1 VGGLITTFTS
11 RFEAMIRERRETDR
25 FAPLSTDTLKDMW
38 DRWDAMNDVD
48 GFSGEDIHAELNRRG
63 EGQYCAV

>member
-1 VGGLITTFTS
+1 MGELVTALAAG
-11 RFEAMIRERRETDR
+11 FEAMIAERQRERA
-25 FAPLSTDTLKDMW
+25 FASIPTATLKAMW

-48 GFSGEDIHAELNRRG
+48 GLSGEDIHAELNRRG

>member
-1 VGGLITTFTS
+1 MGELITTLTS

-25 FAPLSTDTLKDMW
+25 FAPLSTTTLKAMW

-48 GFSGEDIHAELNRRG
+48 GMSGEDIHMELNRRG
-63 EGQYCAV
+63 EGHYCAV